1 MAPLLFITVKFRVL
15 PEQHRAVLVPQRGQE
30 DRPGMPAALAGDL
43 HVDLHVLRLAA
54 GLQHPDHGPLDP
66 VELRADHEIREP

>member
-1 MAPLLFITVKFRVL
+1 LLFITVKFRVR

-43 HVDLHVLRLAA
+43 HVDLQVLRLA
-54 GLQHPDHGPLDP
+54 GLQYPDHGPLDP